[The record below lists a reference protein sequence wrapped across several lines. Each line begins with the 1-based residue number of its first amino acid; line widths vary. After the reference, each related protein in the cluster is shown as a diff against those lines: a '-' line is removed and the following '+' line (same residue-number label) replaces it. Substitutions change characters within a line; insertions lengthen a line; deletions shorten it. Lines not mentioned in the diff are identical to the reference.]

1 MIRMTRLTDYG
12 IVLLTR
18 MARLESTAVHNARD
32 LAGAARL
39 PLPTVNKVLKT
50 LTRKGFLTSH
60 RGVKGGYRLARA
72 AEEISVLDVVTA
84 TEGPIAITECSHAE
98 PGSCEHEGLCPLDGS
113 WRQINEVIRQAL
125 DGVTLAQLTHP
136 LASSPE
142 VLPLR
147 GYDKEAPT
155 SC

>member
-84 TEGPIAITECSHAE
+84 TDDRAGVSNDLYRVRGVEEVYDTTKD
-98 PGSCEHEGLCPLDGS
+98 PLIY
-113 WRQINEVIRQAL
+113 RQKVILGAR
-125 DGVTLAQLTHP
+125 
-136 LASSPE
+136 
-142 VLPLR
+142 
-147 GYDKEAPT
+147 
-155 SC
+155 